1 MIDVK
6 FYICPKCKTVICIDK
21 RFWNDNIRCTVCNEP
36 VESAEDDFDLSQVLD
51 EEKQDNGIKIPD

>member
-36 VESAEDDFDLSQVLD
+36 VESAEDDFDLSQILD
-51 EEKQDNGIKIPD
+51 EEKNN